1 VSDQAN
7 FRFFWCLGCFFAVLR
22 NFFWRRGHGIPRA
35 FLVLGYFDSPKG
47 TCRMRFKGRKFA
59 LAAAAVFLLSGV
71 VVRAQTGTTDE
82 SKRKVKTKVAPIY
95 PELARRMNVAG
106 KVKIEVVISPDGHVK
121 TTRVV
126 GGHPLLVQ
134 TCQDAVREWK
144 FAPAPEETTQIV
156 EFEFRAAE

>member
-1 VSDQAN
+1 
-7 FRFFWCLGCFFAVLR
+7 
-22 NFFWRRGHGIPRA
+22 
-35 FLVLGYFDSPKG
+35 
-47 TCRMRFKGRKFA
+47 MRFKWRKFA
-59 LAAAAVFLLSGV
+59 LTAAALFILSGV
-71 VVRAQTGTTDE
+71 GVRAQTGTTDE
-82 SKRKVKTKVAPIY
+82 SKRKVKTKVAPVY
-95 PELARRMNVAG
+95 PDLARRMTVAG

-134 TCQDAVREWK
+134 ACQDALKEWR